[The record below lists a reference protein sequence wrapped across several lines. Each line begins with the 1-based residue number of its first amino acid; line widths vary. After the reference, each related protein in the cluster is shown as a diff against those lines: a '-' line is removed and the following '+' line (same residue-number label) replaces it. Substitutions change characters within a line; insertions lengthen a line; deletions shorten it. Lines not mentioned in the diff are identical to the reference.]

1 MNFAH
6 DLLEARGEI
15 DPDGPE
21 AEAFVLADVK
31 DVVMHEVG
39 HALGLRHNFRAS
51 MIYSQTQLNDADFTR
66 DHGIAGSV
74 MEYNAVNIALS
85 GERQGSYGMNTLG
98 PYDYWAIEYGYA
110 DRRGETARSA
120 EDHRK
125 RPFLGGQFPLQARVH
140 AAHASGLSRS
150 KRRLRRRTVDAG
162 RGLFAH
168 RTGAGDSTH
177 RPRQSDE
184 RNHRATDSRQ

>member
-1 MNFAH
+1 MNFAL

-110 DRRGETARSA
+110 EVPPAEESAR
-120 EDHRK
+120 
-125 RPFLGGQFPLQARVH
+125 LQQI
-140 AAHASGLSRS
+140 
-150 KRRLRRRTVDAG
+150 AG
-162 RGLFAH
+162 RNAEPQLAYA
-168 RTGAGDSTH
+168 TDEDSSLAID
-177 RPRQSDE
+177 PEANQSDLGNDPCSGA
-184 RNHRATDSRQ
+184 R